1 MHIYIYVMRYG
12 LAQAAF
18 EHHALQPYYFLDL
31 RKVEDVTSEAG
42 LQHLMATY
50 ITPGVALSW
59 RW

>member
-1 MHIYIYVMRYG
+1 MHYG
-12 LAQAAF
+12 PAQAAF
-18 EHHALQPYYFLDL
+18 EHHVHQPYHFLDL

-42 LQHLMATY
+42 WQHLMATY

>member
-1 MHIYIYVMRYG
+1 MQIYVMRYG

-18 EHHALQPYYFLDL
+18 EHHAHQPYHFLDL

-42 LQHLMATY
+42 WQHLMATY
-50 ITPGVALSW
+50 IKLGVALSW